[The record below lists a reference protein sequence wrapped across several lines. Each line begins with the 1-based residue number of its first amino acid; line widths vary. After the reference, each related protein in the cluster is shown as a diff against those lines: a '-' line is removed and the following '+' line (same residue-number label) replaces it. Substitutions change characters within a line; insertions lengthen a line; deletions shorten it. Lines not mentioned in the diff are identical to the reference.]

1 MADSQSFVPPVRDD
15 LVHETPYGA
24 PQVHATHLMNVNEN
38 PFGPSPALI
47 QRIQQRVGEAAV
59 GLNRYPDR
67 EFLTLRTRLGEYLA
81 HDALAYGGAHMS
93 AVPAAQIWVA
103 NGSNEIM
110 QQVFQAFGG
119 PGRRA
124 LGFAPHY
131 SMYPEYARNTLTEWV
146 VANRGPAPDF
156 SLLEADVICAITEHN
171 PTIVLLTSP
180 NNPTGTPLFAHTVS
194 EVARVLEARGAIL
207 VVDEAYA
214 EFRHEGTVSAVSLL
228 DEHPNLIVSRTM
240 AKAFALAGA
249 RVGYMA
255 ASEQIVDAVRVVR
268 LPYHLSAV
276 TQAVAHAALDHTEEL
291 LAGVDF
297 LRKARDELSATLT
310 GLGYEVAPSDAN
322 FLLFGTF
329 EDRHAIWQALLD
341 RGVLIREVGPEGWLR
356 VSVGTRENNKAFI
369 DALTEVTR
377 A

>member
-1 MADSQSFVPPVRDD
+1 MRED
-15 LVHETPYGA
+15 LAHEKPYGA
-24 PQVHATHLMNVNEN
+24 PQVHATHIMNVNEN
-38 PFGPSPALI
+38 PFSPSPALI
-47 QRIQQRVGEAAV
+47 QKIQQRVSEAAV

-67 EFLTLRTRLGEYLA
+67 EFTDLRARLGEYLVRDA
-81 HDALAYGGAHMS
+81 QLHGAGQIRALAPEQ
-93 AVPAAQIWVA
+93 VWVA

-110 QQVFQAFGG
+110 QQLFQVFGG

-124 LGFAPHY
+124 LGFTPHY
-131 SMYPEYARNTLTEWV
+131 SMYPEYARNTLTQWV
-146 VANRGPAPDF
+146 TVQRGPAPDF
-156 SLLEADVICAITEHN
+156 ALPTEQIIKAIRAHE
-171 PTIVLLTSP
+171 PTLVLLTSP
-180 NNPTGTPLFAHTVS
+180 NNPTGSKLGLEVVRD
-194 EVARVLEARGAIL
+194 VARALEMRGGLL

-214 EFRHEGTVSAVSLL
+214 EFRHDGTPSAVSLL
-228 DEHPNLIVSRTM
+228 DEHPNLVVSRTM

-268 LPYHLSAV
+268 LPYHLSTI

-297 LRKARDELSATLT
+297 LRAARDELAATLT

-369 DALTEVTR
+369 DTLTEVAR